1 MRSKCI
7 TTWPMPSG
15 PVRKPEML
23 RPGLNGSVVVC
34 APWKI
39 SSRLPAGSLSTIK
52 SSTWRSPA
60 SARNFGAGRLDARRY
75 RVERRGVGD
84 LPAEEGDALPAV
96 GVHHEPLLAIIHAEG
111 EARAALVDALQAEEV
126 FAVARPVAHVLG
138 ANPDIAQRLD
148 AHDGPRSLP
157 SEKGGGAPR
166 KNRPFADKTASRP
179 GGLGQDSTRAHQ
191 ATDVFGFGPFRPS
204 CMLPSLR
211 HSSPDVSVRAWTMAR
226 SMTRLALLLAATV
239 LFTAGKAA
247 AQSVSEFY
255 AGRQITFIV
264 GASAGG
270 GYDRQARLVARHLGK
285 HIPGTP
291 TIIVQNMPGAGSLA
305 ATNYIY
311 NAAAKD
317 GSVIALVMRSMLLI
331 RNWNPQSVRFDL
343 VHLNWIG
350 SINSEVALV
359 AAWHTAPHKSAN
371 DLFEQELIVG
381 GTTGVDPETTPRL
394 LNALIGT
401 KFKIVN
407 GYPGTTEIIL
417 AMERGELQ
425 GIGDWSWSSMKTARP
440 DWLREKK
447 ITLLMQAA
455 LHKEPELADLPSA
468 LDFVKNDADRKVM
481 ELYLT
486 QKTLARPLIVP
497 PGVAPERLTA
507 LKAAFAALA
516 HDDDFLADARTTGID
531 VAPIAGEAVDR
542 IIAMISSA
550 PPETT
555 ERLGKAIGS
564 EK

>member
-1 MRSKCI
+1 MDLDRQ
-7 TTWPMPSG
+7 
-15 PVRKPEML
+15 
-23 RPGLNGSVVVC
+23 
-34 APWKI
+34 
-39 SSRLPAGSLSTIK
+39 TILHA
-52 SSTWRSPA
+52 TILEA
-60 SARNFGAGRLDARRY
+60 FVARR
-75 RVERRGVGD
+75 
-84 LPAEEGDALPAV
+84 
-96 GVHHEPLLAIIHAEG
+96 
-111 EARAALVDALQAEEV
+111 
-126 FAVARPVAHVLG
+126 LG
-138 ANPDIAQRLD
+138 ASMDRL
-148 AHDGPRSLP
+148 G
-157 SEKGGGAPR
+157 
-166 KNRPFADKTASRP
+166 
-179 GGLGQDSTRAHQ
+179 
-191 ATDVFGFGPFRPS
+191 
-204 CMLPSLR
+204 
-211 HSSPDVSVRAWTMAR
+211 R
-226 SMTRLALLLAATV
+226 SMNRLALLLAATV
-239 LFTAGKAA
+239 LFTAESTA

-264 GASAGG
+264 GASTGG

-311 NAAAKD
+311 NAAARD

-343 VHLNWIG
+343 VGLNWIG
-350 SINSEVALV
+350 SINSEVAV
-359 AAWHTAPHKSAN
+359 AAAWHSAPHKSAN
-371 DLFEQELIVG
+371 EQELIVG

-394 LNALIGT
+394 LNALLGT

-425 GIGDWSWSSMKTARP
+425 GIGDWSWSSMKAARP
-440 DWLREKK
+440 DWLRDKK

-468 LDFVKNDADRKVM
+468 LDFVKSDADRKVM

-486 QKTLARPLIVP
+486 QKTLARPLIAP
-497 PGVAPERLTA
+497 PGIAPERLTA
-507 LKAAFAALA
+507 LKAGFAALA
-516 HDDDFLADARTTGID
+516 HDKDFLADARRAGID
-531 VAPIAGEAVDR
+531 VSPLAGEAVDR

-550 PPETT
+550 PPETA

>member
-1 MRSKCI
+1 
-7 TTWPMPSG
+7 
-15 PVRKPEML
+15 
-23 RPGLNGSVVVC
+23 
-34 APWKI
+34 
-39 SSRLPAGSLSTIK
+39 
-52 SSTWRSPA
+52 
-60 SARNFGAGRLDARRY
+60 
-75 RVERRGVGD
+75 
-84 LPAEEGDALPAV
+84 
-96 GVHHEPLLAIIHAEG
+96 
-111 EARAALVDALQAEEV
+111 
-126 FAVARPVAHVLG
+126 
-138 ANPDIAQRLD
+138 
-148 AHDGPRSLP
+148 
-157 SEKGGGAPR
+157 
-166 KNRPFADKTASRP
+166 
-179 GGLGQDSTRAHQ
+179 
-191 ATDVFGFGPFRPS
+191 
-204 CMLPSLR
+204 
-211 HSSPDVSVRAWTMAR
+211 
-226 SMTRLALLLAATV
+226 MTRVALLLAATV

-343 VHLNWIG
+343 VGLNWIG
-350 SINSEVALV
+350 SINSEVAV
-359 AAWHTAPHKSAN
+359 AAAWHTAPHKSAN

-394 LNALIGT
+394 LNALLGT

-468 LDFVKNDADRKVM
+468 LDFVKTDADRKVM

-486 QKTLARPLIVP
+486 QKTLARPLIAP
-497 PGVAPERLTA
+497 PGIAPERLTA
-507 LKAAFAALA
+507 LKAGFAALA
-516 HDDDFLADARTTGID
+516 HDKDFLADARTVGID
-531 VAPIAGEAVDR
+531 VSPLAGEAVDS

-550 PPETT
+550 PPETA
-555 ERLGKAIGS
+555 ERLGKAIGA